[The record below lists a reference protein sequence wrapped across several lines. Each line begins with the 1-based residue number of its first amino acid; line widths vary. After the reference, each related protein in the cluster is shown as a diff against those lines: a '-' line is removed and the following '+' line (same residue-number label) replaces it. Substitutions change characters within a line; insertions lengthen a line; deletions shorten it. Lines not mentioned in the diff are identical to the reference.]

1 MSTSTPWGA
10 AQTSKQLARGIM
22 SYTTAGH
29 GGIHLSPTR
38 NMVVPEYMRSTDGWY
53 EEDCEWAIAATVF
66 PETFV
71 KDAGSEDIL
80 ETIKS
85 TLLNWY
91 PNAYEKFHN
100 VKIKD
105 GESFQRD
112 RANFDETNKHNY
124 IVLWA
129 QGQDDGKVKVG
140 ATVGGDRTGATG
152 DERCFLIP
160 TEEYQNRSNMGFVI
174 DLARHEEI

>member
-10 AQTSKQLARGIM
+10 AQTSTSLARGIM
-22 SYTTAGH
+22 SYATAGH

-38 NMVVPEYMRSTDGWY
+38 NMVVPEYMRSADGWY
-53 EEDCEWAIAATVF
+53 EEDCQWAIAATVF
-66 PETFV
+66 PEAFV
-71 KDAGSEDIL
+71 KWHGSEDIL

-91 PNAYEKFHN
+91 PDAYEKFHG
-100 VKIKD
+100 VTIKD
-105 GESFQRD
+105 GESFKRD

-124 IVLWA
+124 IVISA
-129 QGQDDGKVKVG
+129 TGKEEGVEVI
-140 ATVGGDRTGATG
+140 ATVGKQYGVDIESKT
-152 DERCFLIP
+152 FLVP

-174 DLARHEEI
+174 DLARHKEI

>member
-1 MSTSTPWGA
+1 MAVSTPWGT
-10 AQTSKQLARGIM
+10 AQTSTQLARGIM
-22 SYTTAGH
+22 SYATASH

-38 NMVVPEYMRSTDGWY
+38 NMLIPKSVRNEGGWY
-53 EEDCEWAIAATVF
+53 EEDCAWAIPAAIF
-66 PETFV
+66 PEAFV

-91 PNAYEKFHN
+91 PDFYEKFYN

-124 IVLWA
+124 IVISAL
-129 QGQDDGKVKVG
+129 GKAEGVEVI
-140 ATVGGDRTGATG
+140 ATVGGTRKAG
-152 DERCFLIP
+152 DTTRKLFLVP

-174 DLARHEEI
+174 DLARHKEI